1 MSHHQHGH
9 ALLGQ
14 VLHDGEDFSHHL
26 RVQGGGGFV
35 EQQHLR
41 LHGQGPGN
49 GHPLLLAAG
58 DLPGLGLD
66 VRRHAHLF
74 QILHGPLPGG
84 LLVLFQYLDLPDHAI
99 FQHGHV
105 VEQVEG
111 LEHHAH
117 MGAVLG
123 GIDLGTGDVLAAVE
137 DLAAGGGLQQ
147 VDAPQQGALAGA
159 GGTNDAG
166 DIAFFHGEIDVPQ
179 HFVAAEGL
187 AQMPDL

>member
-1 MSHHQHGH
+1 M
-9 ALLGQ
+9 
-14 VLHDGEDFSHHL
+14 
-26 RVQGGGGFV
+26 
-35 EQQHLR
+35 
-41 LHGQGPGN
+41 
-49 GHPLLLAAG
+49 
-58 DLPGLGLD
+58 
-66 VRRHAHLF
+66 
-74 QILHGPLPGG
+74 
-84 LLVLFQYLDLPDHAI
+84 PDHAI

-105 VEQVEG
+105 VDQVEG

-187 AQMPDL
+187 A